1 MQALGGAPVGILRGV
16 RPDLK
21 MMLRGLGKFVA
32 VALAAGLGGAAI
44 GIGLAELTGDDAQ
57 TPTTTATTSAQAATT
72 GSQTETETQTTQATQ
87 TETTPARTST
97 TNTSTTAPPRGRI
110 LVPRVE
116 ILSARLADG
125 LVTAR
130 VRVTN
135 RYSRPLKLTTPAL
148 VSGEDEVPLDD
159 GGRDGARALLT
170 TLDPGEDATGEL
182 RFTTPSA
189 VAQRLADSPRAR
201 LKIAGRTV
209 SLALDS

>member
-1 MQALGGAPVGILRGV
+1 
-16 RPDLK
+16 

-72 GSQTETETQTTQATQ
+72 GSETQTETQTTQTETQ
-87 TETTPARTST
+87 TTPARTT
-97 TNTSTTAPPRGRI
+97 TTKTSTTPRGST

-135 RYSRPLKLTTPAL
+135 RYGRPLKIATPAL
-148 VSGEDEVPLDD
+148 ISGDDEVPLDD
-159 GGRDGARALLT
+159 AARDGAKALLT
-170 TLDPGEDATGEL
+170 TLDPGDDATGEL
-182 RFTTPSA
+182 RFATPAA
-189 VAQRLADSPRAR
+189 VATRLAATPRAR
-201 LKIAGRTV
+201 LRIAGRTV
-209 SLALDS
+209 VLKLTTG